1 MEARLNLRGAVI
13 PAVPVPFSSR
23 GQIDRPAQARYLS
36 WMSGQKVGGIAVWAH
51 TGRGLRL
58 NEEQRSEVLVAWK
71 KGMGNT
77 PIVCGVGVPHGTR
90 LPAPAAAR
98 TDVVVAQTVRLAI
111 AAKSGGAAAV
121 MVHPPAALASLRDA
135 RRRVVQLHE
144 AVAEVGLPV
153 IAFYLYQAA
162 SGLAYSAEM
171 VEAILGIPRVI
182 GIKLA
187 TLDSIMTF
195 QELVRVVRRIPDRL
209 LITGEDRFLGYSL
222 MMGADAA
229 LIGMAAACT
238 DAMVELL
245 DSWFGGDFARF
256 KKQSERVDRFGAET
270 FSAPMEGYVQRMLW
284 ALEADGVLE
293 GPALD
298 PFAPKM
304 PASERDR
311 VRQAVA
317 ALRAR

>member
-1 MEARLNLRGAVI
+1 VEVRLNLHGTVI
-13 PAVPVPFSSR
+13 PAVPVPFSPR
-23 GQIDRPAQARYLS
+23 GQIDPSAQGRYVD
-36 WMSGQKVGGIAVWAH
+36 WMSRQKVGGVAIWAH

-58 NEEQRSEVLVAWK
+58 NDDQRSEVLAAWK
-71 KGMGNT
+71 QGLHAT
-77 PIVCGVGVPHGTR
+77 PIVCGVGVPHGVR
-90 LPAPAAAR
+90 IPAGAAAR
-98 TDVVVAQTVRLAI
+98 TDAVIAHAVRLAGM
-111 AAKSGGAAAV
+111 ARDGGAAAV
-121 MVHPPAALASLRDA
+121 MIHPPAALASLRGA
-135 RRRVVQLHE
+135 NRRVVALHQ
-144 AVAEVGLPV
+144 AVAEAGLPV
-153 IAFYLYQAA
+153 IAFYLYEAA
-162 SGLAYSAEM
+162 SGLAYSAEL
-171 VEAILGIPRVI
+171 VGAILQVPGVI

-187 TLDSIMTF
+187 TLDSVMTF
-195 QELVRVVRRIPDRL
+195 QDLVRVVRAVPDRL

-245 DSWFGGDFARF
+245 DAWFAGDLARF

-270 FSAPMEGYVQRMLW
+270 FAAPMEGYVQRMLW

-293 GPALD
+293 RPALD
-298 PFAPKM
+298 PFAPRM

-317 ALRAR
+317 SLRAR